1 MALLPKTASD
11 VESIDL
17 PILPPR
23 LLVTNLMHLPMMPT
37 AERHGELITDLK
49 TDRSRLR
56 KTKMVG
62 IGWLPQLLS
71 VTAMDRG
78 KAAALFWGLIRS
90 QSDLPE
96 KSRYSTVWGA
106 SFPIGRMPSPSA

>member
-23 LLVTNLMHLPMMPT
+23 LLVASLMQLPMMST
-37 AERHGELITDLK
+37 AEWHGELITDLK

-78 KAAALFWGLIRS
+78 KAAALFG
-90 QSDLPE
+90 
-96 KSRYSTVWGA
+96 V
-106 SFPIGRMPSPSA
+106 